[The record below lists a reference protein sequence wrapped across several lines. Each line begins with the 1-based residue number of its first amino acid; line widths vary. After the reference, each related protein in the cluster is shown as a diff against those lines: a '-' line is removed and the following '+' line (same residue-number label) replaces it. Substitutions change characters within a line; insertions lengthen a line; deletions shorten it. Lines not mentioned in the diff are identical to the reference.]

1 MTLVNSSRMLAVV
14 SNAVVT
20 MVISAFVSFASLF
33 KSLVLL
39 VSCAMISRM
48 SSMVVS
54 EVSLARLTTCKYVVI
69 HETTLLIKQN
79 LINSVVT
86 KICVF
91 LWWD

>member
-1 MTLVNSSRMLAVV
+1 MLAVV

-20 MVISAFVSFASLF
+20 MVISASVSFATLF
-33 KSLVLL
+33 KSLALL

-48 SSMVVS
+48 SSIVVS

-79 LINSVVT
+79 LNNSVRHEDL
-86 KICVF
+86 CF
-91 LWWD
+91 LMVGLIIFQQ